1 MVVSLPLHLNLKKIL
16 INKMKYI
23 GVLNVIV
30 KRLNFEDFKRE
41 FIRYDRENQF
51 SEDGLMEVYESI
63 SGYQNKVEVI
73 DVIGICTEYSEL
85 TPNEYQ
91 DYQDQSF
98 IIKKLINGNIL
109 IKH

>member
-1 MVVSLPLHLNLKKIL
+1 M
-16 INKMKYI
+16 M
-23 GVLNVIV
+23 IV
-30 KRLNFEDFKRE
+30 KRLNYENFKRE

-51 SEDGLMEVYESI
+51 SEDGLIEVYESLC
-63 SGYQNKVEVI
+63 GYQDQVEVV
-73 DVIGICTEYSEL
+73 DVIRICTEYSEV

-91 DYQDQSF
+91 DYQDQSI